1 MLRKLRKRSKK
12 YEYVIGERDK
22 FERGEVL
29 GVQGVHDL
37 IIERKSWAGDRRCFL
52 EADKMWEEF
61 VKEEGLFWFGS
72 FWGTGS

>member
-1 MLRKLRKRSKK
+1 M
-12 YEYVIGERDK
+12 IGERDL
-22 FERGEVL
+22 ERGEVL
-29 GVQGVHDL
+29 GVQGVQDL
-37 IIERKSWAGDRRCFL
+37 IIEGKSWVGGDGSCFL